1 MQVSCPFRRKRKR
14 RGEPGSRVEA
24 VYRVEVGRLNPG
36 RIPGGDPLEMLVLGD
51 HLEALEAVI
60 AERGIRGG
68 YHDGGRRRS
77 VVR

>member
-1 MQVSCPFRRKRKR
+1 M
-14 RGEPGSRVEA
+14 
-24 VYRVEVGRLNPG
+24 EVGRLNPG